1 MSLYESEDSNDEN
14 YINRYLSIKPKKK
27 INREI
32 FNKPYLKKNNQ
43 YISNENDI
51 NSFKTRNT
59 ESDNSRNEMSN
70 NELTLNE
77 SIIKSQES
85 KCISYV
91 SKKTLTNT
99 KNKFSIKNYEEK
111 NENSEDYMDICEDEE
126 EKMDSI
132 SLNINDKKN
141 CFIFYENKEINKVK
155 IFNKIFLP
163 CREEEQKEIYNYI
176 KNGLK
181 TNGNY
186 NPLYICGTTGTGKTE
201 SVKRII
207 NLMTEENKENIEA
220 PFRYLFLNAVYF
232 DTNIKLIKS
241 IYNFIFSKKGPET
254 KVSKYLNMLDLFFSR
269 RNKFNGNIYL
279 NDPTNSHIILIID
292 EIDYLLNKFQIMLYH
307 IFNWSTYQNSK
318 LIIISISNLIYIN
331 ELMSSKIVSRF
342 GQNKIL
348 FKPYNKEQI
357 REIINYKGINLN
369 LFDED
374 ALRLVSMKVAAING
388 DLRRVIIILRH
399 ALEIYNNDIKKNQ
412 NYNLINKFYIIKSCQ
427 DLFGNKIINIMK
439 SLNIFEKII
448 IASILFNIIKNK
460 NNFVKV
466 ENMYDTLDIILKKY
480 NELNINNE
488 SFELDINWDEFK
500 NIVYNLKRLNIIEL
514 RVNNN
519 IDNFKDNLIVIKFF
533 ADEFSIACESDEDL
547 KKLIN
552 FFN

>member
-1 MSLYESEDSNDEN
+1 
-14 YINRYLSIKPKKK
+14 
-27 INREI
+27 
-32 FNKPYLKKNNQ
+32 
-43 YISNENDI
+43 
-51 NSFKTRNT
+51 
-59 ESDNSRNEMSN
+59 
-70 NELTLNE
+70 
-77 SIIKSQES
+77 
-85 KCISYV
+85 
-91 SKKTLTNT
+91 
-99 KNKFSIKNYEEK
+99 
-111 NENSEDYMDICEDEE
+111 
-126 EKMDSI
+126 
-132 SLNINDKKN
+132 
-141 CFIFYENKEINKVK
+141 
-155 IFNKIFLP
+155 
-163 CREEEQKEIYNYI
+163 
-176 KNGLK
+176 
-181 TNGNY
+181 
-186 NPLYICGTTGTGKTE
+186 
-201 SVKRII
+201 
-207 NLMTEENKENIEA
+207 MTEENKENIEA

-232 DTNIKLIKS
+232 DTNMKLIKS

-357 REIINYKGINLN
+357 REIINHKGINLN

-399 ALEIYNNDIKKNQ
+399 ALEIYNNDIKKNK

-427 DLFGNKIINIMK
+427 DLFDSKIINIMK

-488 SFELDINWDEFK
+488 SLELDINWDEFK
-500 NIVYNLKRLNIIEL
+500 NIVFNLKRLGLIEL
-514 RVNNN
+514 RDNDINNFN
-519 IDNFKDNLIVIKFF
+519 DTFVVIKFY
-533 ADEFSIACESDEDL
+533 ADEFSIACDSDEEL
-547 KKLIN
+547 KQIN
-552 FFN
+552 NFLN